1 MGLRHSV
8 GTHHVRHMDTFTS
21 VAHACIHICCT
32 CVHMCTHVSDVSVYI
47 HIWCATDVNVH
58 LWMYTC
64 VHPQK
69 WHIYASDVYM
79 CIYVSLLWI
88 CVTSVDVTSDTVYIH
103 IWCECTQC
111 LTWRLHM
118 CHVCEC
124 TRVYIHVCTSTSV
137 AHMYTCVRRVCVHSH
152 RMRVHS
158 HLMWMYTV
166 SDVTHMHTC
175 HVCEC
180 THVYI
185 HVCTCTFVAH
195 VYTCVWRDVFM
206 RVKWII
212 HMCDVTYS
220 CAWHDSFWCVTWLI
234 HMCDITHS
242 YVWHD
247 PFICAT
253 ELIHMCDMTHPRVT
267 WLNNMQHDMLS
278 HGTHLESCCRHTYE
292 WVMSHILMRHDMLSH
307 GTHLKMCAMT
317 QTQDVCH
324 DSSIC
329 MTWLIHMCDVTHPYV
344 WHDSF
349 ICVTWLI
356 HVCDMT
362 HPYMWQDAPALPH
375 LQSLSHTFFP
385 CPSLLI
391 LVIFSQHSDFASN
404 GCVCVCVCVCA
415 FQFLKNLESTCTLSP
430 LSLSL
435 CLVSLFLLIVT
446 LGSALLWLNH
456 IYDDTFISVP
466 WRTSWCIQWH
476 LK

>member
-103 IWCECTQC
+103 IWFECTQC

-166 SDVTHMHTC
+166 SDVTHAYVSRLWM
-175 HVCEC
+175 
-180 THVYI
+180 
-185 HVCTCTFVAH
+185 
-195 VYTCVWRDVFM
+195 YTCVHS
-206 RVKWII
+206 RVYMHICCTCV
-212 HMCDVTYS
+212 HMCLTWRIHACEMNHSYVRRDL
-220 CAWHDSFWCVTWLI
+220 FLCVTWLI
-234 HMCDITHS
+234 LMCDMTHSYVWHNSFICVTRPIHMCDRTHS

-247 PFICAT
+247 PST
-253 ELIHMCDMTHPRVT
+253 CDMT
-267 WLNNMQHDMLS
+267 Q
-278 HGTHLESCCRHTYE
+278 
-292 WVMSHILMRHDMLSH
+292 
-307 GTHLKMCAMT
+307 
-317 QTQDVCH
+317 
-324 DSSIC
+324 
-329 MTWLIHMCDVTHPYV
+329 
-344 WHDSF
+344 
-349 ICVTWLI
+349 
-356 HVCDMT
+356 
-362 HPYMWQDAPALPH
+362 
-375 LQSLSHTFFP
+375 
-385 CPSLLI
+385 
-391 LVIFSQHSDFASN
+391 
-404 GCVCVCVCVCA
+404 
-415 FQFLKNLESTCTLSP
+415 
-430 LSLSL
+430 
-435 CLVSLFLLIVT
+435 
-446 LGSALLWLNH
+446 
-456 IYDDTFISVP
+456 
-466 WRTSWCIQWH
+466 
-476 LK
+476 